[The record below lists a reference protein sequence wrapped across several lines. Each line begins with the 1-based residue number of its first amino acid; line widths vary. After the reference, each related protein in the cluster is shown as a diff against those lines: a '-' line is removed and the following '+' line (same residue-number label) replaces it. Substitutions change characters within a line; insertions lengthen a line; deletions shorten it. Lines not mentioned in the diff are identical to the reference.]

1 MLLSIFRRFTSTWRG
16 NPPEWLT
23 EYGIASVGM
32 SIFVIPRLNFTQLRY
47 CVLGMFC
54 ECWLGMFCGCWNL
67 WISIAVHGTLISLLL
82 IPPPPRYISIMWQ
95 RLLIIPNVHQHNT
108 KTSKSPSPPPLPS
121 PPLPSPPLPSPSLPH
136 PLPSPAL
143 PYPPFPS
150 PPLPPSLPLSL
161 PPSSDTTNSLS
172 FPAQAKP

>member
-1 MLLSIFRRFTSTWRG
+1 MAWKSPGMIDRIRNSLGWHVHFCHSTSKFHSTEILCVRHVLWMLVRHVLWMLKLVNFHRCPWYL
-16 NPPEWLT
+16 NLT
-23 EYGIASVGM
+23 FI
-32 SIFVIPRLNFTQLRY
+32 N
-47 CVLGMFC
+47 
-54 ECWLGMFCGCWNL
+54 
-67 WISIAVHGTLISLLL
+67 
-82 IPPPPRYISIMWQ
+82 PPPPRYISIMWQ

-108 KTSKSPSPPPLPS
+108 KTSKSPSPPSL

-172 FPAQAKP
+172 FPA